1 MHSEY
6 AVEPAAIGADWQTFR
21 FLIEKFGLDKGRL
34 ISRLPKKWENKVIQ
48 AAKESGVSPIKLSSM
63 VERLKNTSRLRVADF
78 GREYQSDQTW
88 IENAIREHADR
99 PFRAIICAGEDRP
112 CVEALGADDC
122 SDDHALLVAPISKD
136 IPRTAD
142 AIANALAFLAI
153 TAREIDLV
161 DPFFDLRAAG
171 ADYVG
176 PLAALLA
183 RLSAFHA
190 SCQVIRVHFRTHNS
204 RPPEDI
210 FLRDLP
216 RQTNGIIPAGFSL
229 QFVEWAELQGGED
242 FHDRFLLTD
251 AGGLM
256 LGAGFSAD
264 SADETVAITLLDDRH
279 AQTIRNRFSDD
290 THVYEK
296 VGSTVQIDSDG
307 NASII

>member
-6 AVEPAAIGADWQTFR
+6 AVEPTAMGADWQTFR

-34 ISRLPKKWENKVIQ
+34 ISRLPKKWESKVIQ
-48 AAKESGVSPIKLSSM
+48 AAKESGVSAIKLTSM

-78 GREYQSDQTW
+78 GREYQPDQTW
-88 IENAIREHADR
+88 IENAVREHADR

-112 CVEALGADDC
+112 CGEALGADDC
-122 SDDHALLVAPISKD
+122 SDDHALFLAPISKD

-142 AIANALAFLAI
+142 AIADALAFLAM
-153 TAREIDLV
+153 TAREIDLI

-171 ADYVG
+171 ADYVS
-176 PLAALLA
+176 PLASLLA
-183 RLSAFHA
+183 RLSVLQA
-190 SCQVIRVHFRTHNS
+190 SCKVIRVHFRTHDS

-216 RQTNGIIPAGFSL
+216 RQTDGIIPAGFSL
-229 QFVEWAELQGGED
+229 QFIEWSEIQGGED

-264 SADETVAITLLDDRH
+264 GANETVAFTLLDDAH
-279 AQTIRNRFSDD
+279 AQTIRSRFADEA
-290 THVYEK
+290 HVYEK
-296 VGSTVQIDSDG
+296 VGSTVQIDSEG